1 MYKGKIDKLINE
13 INKIARLKRISY
25 KLENIYEEYDEYIED
40 YYFMEWLRM
49 SQDGITQIEE
59 LNNML
64 ELFEQTLEELEIA
77 IYNAEDKVDI
87 ICNSILAYNKKELGD
102 YINDFEL
109 YNDNY
114 IKDTIMNFIE
124 NNMYE
129 IDEDYLFLELEKLLE
144 GGIGQ
149 IKDGLINSVNV
160 SGSAWRKGITVCNNT
175 LENQVIKIIENKKI
189 LEFKRWQVLIKKV
202 LVFLLQKYPKYYDFI
217 NLKYFQKQSKDEIEE
232 TLKFDFKKQKIIKDK
247 LIEFMY
253 KNAKMRNLV

>member
-1 MYKGKIDKLINE
+1 MNKTDYKKIEYYLYNYSNIHKLI
-13 INKIARLKRISY
+13 
-25 KLENIYEEYDEYIED
+25 DE
-40 YYFMEWLRM
+40 
-49 SQDGITQIEE
+49 
-59 LNNML
+59 
-64 ELFEQTLEELEIA
+64 
-77 IYNAEDKVDI
+77 
-87 ICNSILAYNKKELGD
+87 
-102 YINDFEL
+102 
-109 YNDNY
+109 
-114 IKDTIMNFIE
+114 
-124 NNMYE
+124 
-129 IDEDYLFLELEKLLE
+129 
-144 GGIGQ
+144 

-247 LIEFMY
+247 LIEFVY

>member
-1 MYKGKIDKLINE
+1 MNKTDYKKIEYYLYNYSNIDKLINE
-13 INKIARLKRISY
+13 
-25 KLENIYEEYDEYIED
+25 
-40 YYFMEWLRM
+40 
-49 SQDGITQIEE
+49 
-59 LNNML
+59 
-64 ELFEQTLEELEIA
+64 
-77 IYNAEDKVDI
+77 
-87 ICNSILAYNKKELGD
+87 
-102 YINDFEL
+102 
-109 YNDNY
+109 
-114 IKDTIMNFIE
+114 
-124 NNMYE
+124 
-129 IDEDYLFLELEKLLE
+129 
-144 GGIGQ
+144 

-247 LIEFMY
+247 LIEFVY

>member
-1 MYKGKIDKLINE
+1 MNNTDYKKIEYYLYNYSNIDKLI
-13 INKIARLKRISY
+13 
-25 KLENIYEEYDEYIED
+25 DE
-40 YYFMEWLRM
+40 
-49 SQDGITQIEE
+49 
-59 LNNML
+59 
-64 ELFEQTLEELEIA
+64 
-77 IYNAEDKVDI
+77 
-87 ICNSILAYNKKELGD
+87 
-102 YINDFEL
+102 
-109 YNDNY
+109 
-114 IKDTIMNFIE
+114 
-124 NNMYE
+124 
-129 IDEDYLFLELEKLLE
+129 
-144 GGIGQ
+144 

-247 LIEFMY
+247 LIGFVY

>member
-1 MYKGKIDKLINE
+1 MNKIDYKKIEYYLYNYSNIDKLI
-13 INKIARLKRISY
+13 
-25 KLENIYEEYDEYIED
+25 DE
-40 YYFMEWLRM
+40 
-49 SQDGITQIEE
+49 
-59 LNNML
+59 
-64 ELFEQTLEELEIA
+64 
-77 IYNAEDKVDI
+77 
-87 ICNSILAYNKKELGD
+87 
-102 YINDFEL
+102 
-109 YNDNY
+109 
-114 IKDTIMNFIE
+114 
-124 NNMYE
+124 
-129 IDEDYLFLELEKLLE
+129 
-144 GGIGQ
+144 

-247 LIEFMY
+247 LIEFVY

>member
-1 MYKGKIDKLINE
+1 MNKNDYKKIEYYLYNYSNIDKLI
-13 INKIARLKRISY
+13 
-25 KLENIYEEYDEYIED
+25 DE
-40 YYFMEWLRM
+40 
-49 SQDGITQIEE
+49 
-59 LNNML
+59 
-64 ELFEQTLEELEIA
+64 
-77 IYNAEDKVDI
+77 
-87 ICNSILAYNKKELGD
+87 
-102 YINDFEL
+102 
-109 YNDNY
+109 
-114 IKDTIMNFIE
+114 
-124 NNMYE
+124 
-129 IDEDYLFLELEKLLE
+129 
-144 GGIGQ
+144 

-247 LIEFMY
+247 LIGFVY